1 MSVEPSVAAPTE
13 KDMSKT
19 NDTSYD
25 AVAKSERELNEAEL
39 NQVSGGT
46 DQNKFPTETI
56 KFTYG
61 SIEWTYTK

>member
-1 MSVEPSVAAPTE
+1 M
-13 KDMSKT
+13 MSKT

-25 AVAKSERELNEAEL
+25 AVAKSTRELTEAEL

-46 DQNKFPTETI
+46 DKNEFPTETI
-56 KFTYG
+56 RFTYG